1 MNRPRTVMALALL
14 AAGLV
19 GGAPAAPA
27 MAATVTTAALPRP
40 AHVVVV
46 MLENKRYDAV
56 VGHKKTPWV
65 TSLAERWAS
74 MTRFYAETHPS
85 QPNYLALFS
94 GSSQGVTDNNCP
106 HNLGARPNLGRQL
119 IDAGFTFTGFSED
132 LPSAGWTGCASKGYV
147 RRHVP
152 WVDFSNVPAASH
164 QPFTA
169 FPRNYAKLPTLAF
182 VVPNLCHDMHDC
194 PKQQADTWLRKEF
207 APYITWATTHNS
219 LFILTFDED
228 NKTDGNHIA
237 TIIAGARVK
246 PGQYAPRLDHYYVLR
261 TLQEMYGL
269 KPTGWSAHRRPLRGL
284 WTVK

>member
-19 GGAPAAPA
+19 GGAPAAA
-27 MAATVTTAALPRP
+27 MAATVITAALPRP

>member
-182 VVPNLCHDMHDC
+182 IVPNLCHDMHDC

-269 KPTGWSAHRRPLRGL
+269 KPTGLSAHRQPLRGL

>member
-269 KPTGWSAHRRPLRGL
+269 KPTGLSAHRQPLRGL

>member
-1 MNRPRTVMALALL
+1 MNRPRTVVALALL

-19 GGAPAAPA
+19 GGAPAA
-27 MAATVTTAALPRP
+27 AATVTTAALPRP

-269 KPTGWSAHRRPLRGL
+269 KPTGLSAHRQPLRGL